1 MSPASLYSLKRR
13 SSARAFDAAL
23 LDDLPAAILMCD
35 PHTGGIDYAN
45 ARSKALYETI
55 RHALPKAP
63 PEIVG
68 ASLSLFTLDLASAG
82 DRPARGDLQPFSRD
96 VHLGNEVLRFALSPL
111 RNARGECQHVQV
123 MWSVETA
130 ALIAEAKIRRL
141 MQMVDQMPINV
152 MTCSLDGFIIDYA
165 NRTSLNTLQ
174 RIEQHLP
181 IKASELIGSSI
192 DVFHKK
198 PEMQRHMLA
207 DASRLPHTARIKVGP
222 ETLNLSVSALM
233 TPDGHYDGPMLTWA
247 LVTDTVKVAASVT
260 SVIEE
265 MNQSSAAMEA
275 ASTDLD
281 NLSRQSEEMTSS
293 VAASAVEMS
302 VSFGE
307 VSKQI
312 HNATAMTTQAA
323 ERATSAD
330 GLVGGLVASIERIGN
345 ISAMIERIASQTN
358 LLALNAAIEAARVG
372 EAGKGFAVVAS
383 EVKELALQTANAT
396 KEISTQVGAVQ
407 QASSDAARAVS
418 EITHSVGTLRDVFS
432 TLSAA
437 VEEQSVTN
445 ASVTESINGVSRISG
460 QIRGTAGQ
468 IEQVSDAVSA
478 LGGRLRDEV
487 KVLTA

>member
-13 SSARAFDAAL
+13 STARAFDPAL

-35 PHTGGIDYAN
+35 PETGAIDYAN
-45 ARSKALYETI
+45 ARSRALYATI
-55 RHALPKAP
+55 RPALPKAP
-63 PEIVG
+63 EELVG
-68 ASLSLFTLDLASAG
+68 ASLALFTLTLGSG
-82 DRPARGDLQPFSRD
+82 DARSARGNLQPFQTD
-96 VHLGNEVLRFALSPL
+96 VRIGGEVLRFALTPL
-111 RNARGECQHVQV
+111 RNPRGACVHLQV

-130 ALIAEAKIRRL
+130 AQIAEAKTRRL

-165 NRTSLNTLQ
+165 NRTSLDTLK

-233 TPDGHYDGPMLTWA
+233 TPEGRYDGPMLTWA

-260 SVIEE
+260 SVIED
-265 MNQSSAAMEA
+265 MNQSSTAMEA
-275 ASTDLD
+275 ASAELD
-281 NLSRQSEEMTSS
+281 ELTRQSEDMSAS
-293 VAASAVEMS
+293 VAAAAVEMS

-312 HNATAMTTQAA
+312 HTATTMTAQAA

-330 GLVGGLVASIERIGN
+330 GLVGGLVESIERIGN

-383 EVKELALQTANAT
+383 EVKELAFQTANAT
-396 KEISTQVGAVQ
+396 KEITTQVGAVQ
-407 QASSDAARAVS
+407 QASNDAARAVS
-418 EITHSVGTLRDVFS
+418 EITQSVSTLRDVFAS
-432 TLSAA
+432 LSAA
-437 VEEQSVTN
+437 VEEQTVTNESVTQ
-445 ASVTESINGVSRISG
+445 SINGVSRVSG

-478 LGGRLRDEV
+478 LGGRLREEV

>member
-1 MSPASLYSLKRR
+1 MSSATLFSLKRR
-13 SSARAFDAAL
+13 SPARGFDAAL
-23 LDDLPAAILMCD
+23 LDDLPAAVLMCD
-35 PHTGGIDYAN
+35 PRSGQIDYAN
-45 ARSKALYETI
+45 ARARALFETI
-55 RHALPKAP
+55 RQALPNAP
-63 PEIVG
+63 EQLVG
-68 ASLSLFTLDLASAG
+68 ASLALFTLDLG
-82 DRPARGDLQPFSRD
+82 PKGERLARHDLMPFEAD
-96 VHLGNEVLRFALSPL
+96 VSLGGETLRFAITPI
-111 RNARGECQHVQV
+111 RNARGDYVHAQV
-123 MWSVETA
+123 VWSVETA
-130 ALIAEAKIRRL
+130 ALAAEAKIRRL

-152 MTCSLDGFIIDYA
+152 MTCSLDGFIVDYA
-165 NRTSLNTLQ
+165 NRTSLDTLA

-181 IKASELIGSSI
+181 IKASELVGSSI

-260 SVIEE
+260 AVINE
-265 MNQSSAAMEA
+265 MNQSSTAMEH
-275 ASTDLD
+275 ASAELD
-281 NLSRQSEEMTSS
+281 GLTRQSEEMTSS
-293 VAASAVEMS
+293 VAAAAVEMS

-307 VSKQI
+307 VTKQI
-312 HNATAMTTQAA
+312 HNATNMTAQAA

-330 GLVGGLVASIERIGN
+330 GLVSGLVESIERIGS
-345 ISAMIERIASQTN
+345 ISAMIQGIASQTN

-396 KEISTQVGAVQ
+396 KEISTQVDAVQ
-407 QASSDAARAVS
+407 RASSDAARAVN
-418 EITHSVGTLRDVFS
+418 EITHSVGALRDVFT

-445 ASVTESINGVSRISG
+445 GSVTQSIDGVSRISG

-478 LGGRLRDEV
+478 LGGRLREEV